1 MHIPTYTQ
9 GTMLVPQ
16 FCSIRQVHSVHRAAT
31 DARHAQGDL
40 LSAQGPKPLRVHGVA
55 ASPTRK
61 CPALSVNSHLLREAP
76 DFTDLFLQVCSYFFG
91 VFSF

>member
-1 MHIPTYTQ
+1 MHIPTDTQ

-55 ASPTRK
+55 ASPTCK
-61 CPALSVNSHLLREAP
+61 CLALSVNSLTQRG
-76 DFTDLFLQVCSYFFG
+76 T
-91 VFSF
+91 